1 MWGNIL
7 IETNYHVNF
16 NTQFPNTKTDVLIHL
31 AQWQYWWWFWFSFL
45 WVMYYLF
52 LARTLR
58 YRTLKFRPKIVSS
71 FRPHGKWGDLIIC
84 LIPVSWC
91 ANILINSNF
100 LLKLLEWQAES
111 SLFTIRIR
119 GKQWYWVYKFD
130 FKNFTEILSTPKNIG
145 NNKWVFSFFGELKN
159 SDNFLH
165 LLNIRAQNKVIKKYW
180 IRNLNKFDQEDRT
193 NLSLITEL
201 LNVNNNSNTTFKNTN
216 NTLFLNN
223 FNNDPVF
230 DLLFN
235 KTSVINQLGTKKP
248 ESIDMTEWSVSVKLP
263 NQLQLDDMLLQN
275 RSFISLDNTPVD
287 ITLPKTNINKPGFN
301 TKFLF
306 ENVKYKPSLNLNNVI
321 LNFSKNKI
329 NLNEEFKSFL
339 NYTPDLKMNG
349 GLNFLKFITHEE
361 SNKDVKLSLGKP
373 NPISLIKIPVSKYND
388 YTNLFKFRYNDLN
401 SNLNQRNVSKVP
413 YFAFKQVRYKRR
425 KLIPTVTKQ
434 YTDIDFLNKT
444 TKGNFYLKNQYSI
457 ETDLKTPTTHY
468 RMFRKNRFRNEK
480 LNVVVSKRLLRVKKT
495 LVLPTHVNIA
505 AITNSYDVV
514 HSWFIPGLGLKMDCV
529 PGRSTH
535 HTLYID
541 NSGFYYGQ
549 CAEICGRYHHHMPI
563 RVCALPFEHF
573 LIWWHTFGLP
583 KLMYPGKDYKMLK
596 SYSFRKFVW

>member
-235 KTSVINQLGTKKP
+235 KTSVINQLGIKKP

-263 NQLQLDDMLLQN
+263 NQSQLDDMLLQN

-349 GLNFLKFITHEE
+349 ELNFLKFITHEE

>member
-180 IRNLNKFDQEDRT
+180 IRNLNKFDQEDKT

-201 LNVNNNSNTTFKNTN
+201 LNVNNNLNTTFKNTN
-216 NTLFLNN
+216 NALFLNN
-223 FNNDPVF
+223 SNNDPVF
-230 DLLFN
+230 DLLLN
-235 KTSVINQLGTKKP
+235 KTSMINQPGIKNPEFINMTKRSAP
-248 ESIDMTEWSVSVKLP
+248 VKLP
-263 NQLQLDDMLLQN
+263 NQLQLDNILVQN
-275 RSFISLDNTPVD
+275 QSFISLSSTPVD
-287 ITLPKTNINKPGFN
+287 IILSKTNVNKPGFN

-329 NLNEEFKSFL
+329 NINEEFRSFL
-339 NYTPDLKMNG
+339 NYTPALKMDG
-349 GLNFLKFITHEE
+349 ELNFLKFITHEE

-401 SNLNQRNVSKVP
+401 SNLNQRSVSKVP

>member
-1 MWGNIL
+1 
-7 IETNYHVNF
+7 
-16 NTQFPNTKTDVLIHL
+16 
-31 AQWQYWWWFWFSFL
+31 
-45 WVMYYLF
+45 MYYLF

-201 LNVNNNSNTTFKNTN
+201 LNVNNTSNTTFKNTN

-306 ENVKYKPSLNLNNVI
+306 ENVKYKPGLNLNNVI

>member
-1 MWGNIL
+1 
-7 IETNYHVNF
+7 
-16 NTQFPNTKTDVLIHL
+16 
-31 AQWQYWWWFWFSFL
+31 
-45 WVMYYLF
+45 MYYLF

-180 IRNLNKFDQEDRT
+180 IRNLNKFDQEDKT

-201 LNVNNNSNTTFKNTN
+201 LNVNNNLNTTFKNTN
-216 NTLFLNN
+216 NVLFLNN
-223 FNNDPVF
+223 SNNDPVF
-230 DLLFN
+230 DLLLN
-235 KTSVINQLGTKKP
+235 KTSMINQPGIKNPEFINMTK
-248 ESIDMTEWSVSVKLP
+248 WSAPIKLP
-263 NQLQLDDMLLQN
+263 NQLQLDNILVQN
-275 RSFISLDNTPVD
+275 QSFISLSSTPVD
-287 ITLPKTNINKPGFN
+287 IILSKTNVNKPGFN

-329 NLNEEFKSFL
+329 NINEEFKSFL
-339 NYTPDLKMNG
+339 NYTPDLKMDG
-349 GLNFLKFITHEE
+349 ELNFLKFITHEE

-401 SNLNQRNVSKVP
+401 SNLNQRSVSKVP

>member
-1 MWGNIL
+1 
-7 IETNYHVNF
+7 
-16 NTQFPNTKTDVLIHL
+16 
-31 AQWQYWWWFWFSFL
+31 
-45 WVMYYLF
+45 MYYLF

-180 IRNLNKFDQEDRT
+180 IRNLNKFDQEDKT

-201 LNVNNNSNTTFKNTN
+201 LNVNNNLNTTFKNTN
-216 NTLFLNN
+216 NVLFLNN
-223 FNNDPVF
+223 SNNDPVF
-230 DLLFN
+230 DLLLN
-235 KTSVINQLGTKKP
+235 KTSMINQPGIKNPEFINMTKRSAP
-248 ESIDMTEWSVSVKLP
+248 IKLP
-263 NQLQLDDMLLQN
+263 NQLQLDNILVQN
-275 RSFISLDNTPVD
+275 QSFISLSSTPVD
-287 ITLPKTNINKPGFN
+287 IILSKTNVNKPGFN

-329 NLNEEFKSFL
+329 NINEEFRSFL
-339 NYTPDLKMNG
+339 NYTPDLKMDSE
-349 GLNFLKFITHEE
+349 LNFLKFITHEE

-401 SNLNQRNVSKVP
+401 SNLNQRSVSKVP

>member
-180 IRNLNKFDQEDRT
+180 IRNLNKFDQEDKT

-201 LNVNNNSNTTFKNTN
+201 LNVNNNLNTTFKNTN
-216 NTLFLNN
+216 NALFLNN
-223 FNNDPVF
+223 SNNDPVF
-230 DLLFN
+230 DLLLN
-235 KTSVINQLGTKKP
+235 KTSMINQPGIKNP
-248 ESIDMTEWSVSVKLP
+248 EFIDMTKRSAPIKLL
-263 NQLQLDDMLLQN
+263 NQLQLGNILVQN
-275 RSFISLDNTPVD
+275 QSVISLSSTPVD
-287 ITLPKTNINKPGFN
+287 IILSKTNVNKPGFN

-306 ENVKYKPSLNLNNVI
+306 ENVKYKPRLNLNNVI

-329 NLNEEFKSFL
+329 NINEEFRSFL
-339 NYTPDLKMNG
+339 NYTPDLKMDAE
-349 GLNFLKFITHEE
+349 LNFLKFITHEE

-401 SNLNQRNVSKVP
+401 SNLNQRSVSKVP

>member
-180 IRNLNKFDQEDRT
+180 IRNLNKFDQEDKT

-201 LNVNNNSNTTFKNTN
+201 LNVNNNLNTTFKNTN
-216 NTLFLNN
+216 NALFLNN
-223 FNNDPVF
+223 SNNDPVF

-235 KTSVINQLGTKKP
+235 KASVMNQPGTKKP
-248 ESIDMTEWSVSVKLP
+248 EFINITEWLVSAKLP
-263 NQLQLDDMLLQN
+263 NQSQLDNMLSQN

-301 TKFLF
+301 AKFLF
-306 ENVKYKPSLNLNNVI
+306 ENVKYRPSLNLNNVI

-329 NLNEEFKSFL
+329 NTNEEFKSFL
-339 NYTPDLKMNG
+339 TYTPDLKTNG
-349 GLNFLKFITHEE
+349 ELNFLKFITHEE

>member
-1 MWGNIL
+1 
-7 IETNYHVNF
+7 
-16 NTQFPNTKTDVLIHL
+16 
-31 AQWQYWWWFWFSFL
+31 
-45 WVMYYLF
+45 MYYLF

-180 IRNLNKFDQEDRT
+180 IRNLNKFDQEDKT

-201 LNVNNNSNTTFKNTN
+201 LNVNNNLNTTFKNTN
-216 NTLFLNN
+216 NALFLNN
-223 FNNDPVF
+223 SNNDPVF
-230 DLLFN
+230 DLLLN
-235 KTSVINQLGTKKP
+235 KTSMINQPGIKNPEFINMTKRP
-248 ESIDMTEWSVSVKLP
+248 APVKLP
-263 NQLQLDDMLLQN
+263 NQLQLDNILVQN
-275 RSFISLDNTPVD
+275 QSFISLSSTPVD
-287 ITLPKTNINKPGFN
+287 IILSKTNVNKPGFN

-329 NLNEEFKSFL
+329 NINEEFRSFL
-339 NYTPDLKMNG
+339 NYTPALKMDG
-349 GLNFLKFITHEE
+349 ELNFLKFITHEE

-401 SNLNQRNVSKVP
+401 SNLNQRSVSKVP

>member
-1 MWGNIL
+1 
-7 IETNYHVNF
+7 
-16 NTQFPNTKTDVLIHL
+16 
-31 AQWQYWWWFWFSFL
+31 
-45 WVMYYLF
+45 MYYLF

-180 IRNLNKFDQEDRT
+180 IRNLNKFDQEDKT

-201 LNVNNNSNTTFKNTN
+201 LNVNNNLNTTFKNTN
-216 NTLFLNN
+216 NALFLNN
-223 FNNDPVF
+223 SNNDPVF
-230 DLLFN
+230 DLLLN
-235 KTSVINQLGTKKP
+235 KTSMINQPGIKNPEFINMTKRSAP
-248 ESIDMTEWSVSVKLP
+248 VKLP
-263 NQLQLDDMLLQN
+263 NQLQLDNILVQN
-275 RSFISLDNTPVD
+275 QSFISLSSTPVD
-287 ITLPKTNINKPGFN
+287 IILSKTNVNKPGFN

-329 NLNEEFKSFL
+329 NINEEFRSFL
-339 NYTPDLKMNG
+339 NYTPALKMDG
-349 GLNFLKFITHEE
+349 ELNFLKFITHEE

-401 SNLNQRNVSKVP
+401 SNLNQRSVSKVP

>member
-145 NNKWVFSFFGELKN
+145 HNKWVFSFFGELKN

-180 IRNLNKFDQEDRT
+180 IRNLNKFDQEDKT

-201 LNVNNNSNTTFKNTN
+201 LNVNNNLNTTFKNTN

-223 FNNDPVF
+223 SNSDPVF
-230 DLLFN
+230 DLLLN
-235 KTSVINQLGTKKP
+235 KTPVINQIGVKKP
-248 ESIDMTEWSVSVKLP
+248 ELIDMTKWSTPCKLP
-263 NQLQLDDMLLQN
+263 TQLKLDNVLLQN
-275 RSFISLDNTPVD
+275 QSFIPVNNTPLD
-287 ITLPKTNINKPGFN
+287 ITLPKTNGNKPAFN

-321 LNFSKNKI
+321 LNFSKNKVNM
-329 NLNEEFKSFL
+329 NLEFTASLKH
-339 NYTPDLKMNG
+339 TPALKADG
-349 GLNFLKFITHEE
+349 ELNFLKFITHEE

-388 YTNLFKFRYNDLN
+388 YNNLFKFRYNDLN

-444 TKGNFYLKNQYSI
+444 AKGNFYLKNQYSI
-457 ETDLKTPTTHY
+457 ETDLKAPTTHY

>member
-1 MWGNIL
+1 
-7 IETNYHVNF
+7 
-16 NTQFPNTKTDVLIHL
+16 
-31 AQWQYWWWFWFSFL
+31 
-45 WVMYYLF
+45 MYYLF

-180 IRNLNKFDQEDRT
+180 IRNLNKFDQEDKT

-201 LNVNNNSNTTFKNTN
+201 LNVNNNLNTTFKNTN
-216 NTLFLNN
+216 NALFLNN
-223 FNNDPVF
+223 SNNDPVF
-230 DLLFN
+230 DLLLN
-235 KTSVINQLGTKKP
+235 KTSMINQPGIKNP
-248 ESIDMTEWSVSVKLP
+248 EFIDMTKRSAPIKLL
-263 NQLQLDDMLLQN
+263 NQLQLDNILVQN
-275 RSFISLDNTPVD
+275 QSFISLSSAPVD
-287 ITLPKTNINKPGFN
+287 IILSKTNVNKPGFN

-329 NLNEEFKSFL
+329 NINEEFRSFL
-339 NYTPDLKMNG
+339 NYTPDLKTDV

-401 SNLNQRNVSKVP
+401 SNLNQRSVSKVP

>member
-1 MWGNIL
+1 
-7 IETNYHVNF
+7 
-16 NTQFPNTKTDVLIHL
+16 
-31 AQWQYWWWFWFSFL
+31 
-45 WVMYYLF
+45 
-52 LARTLR
+52 
-58 YRTLKFRPKIVSS
+58 
-71 FRPHGKWGDLIIC
+71 
-84 LIPVSWC
+84 
-91 ANILINSNF
+91 
-100 LLKLLEWQAES
+100 
-111 SLFTIRIR
+111 
-119 GKQWYWVYKFD
+119 
-130 FKNFTEILSTPKNIG
+130 
-145 NNKWVFSFFGELKN
+145 
-159 SDNFLH
+159 
-165 LLNIRAQNKVIKKYW
+165 
-180 IRNLNKFDQEDRT
+180 
-193 NLSLITEL
+193 L

-235 KTSVINQLGTKKP
+235 KISVINQLGIKKP
-248 ESIDMTEWSVSVKLP
+248 ESIDMTEWSVSVKLH
-263 NQLQLDDMLLQN
+263 NQSQLDDMLLQN

-349 GLNFLKFITHEE
+349 ELNFLKFITHEE

-468 RMFRKNRFRNEK
+468 RMLRKNRFRNEK
-480 LNVVVSKRLLRVKKT
+480 LNVAVSKRLLRVKKT

-514 HSWFIPGLGLKMDCV
+514 HS
-529 PGRSTH
+529 
-535 HTLYID
+535 
-541 NSGFYYGQ
+541 
-549 CAEICGRYHHHMPI
+549 
-563 RVCALPFEHF
+563 
-573 LIWWHTFGLP
+573 
-583 KLMYPGKDYKMLK
+583 
-596 SYSFRKFVW
+596 

>member
-1 MWGNIL
+1 
-7 IETNYHVNF
+7 
-16 NTQFPNTKTDVLIHL
+16 
-31 AQWQYWWWFWFSFL
+31 
-45 WVMYYLF
+45 MYYLF

-180 IRNLNKFDQEDRT
+180 IRNLNKFDQEDKT

-201 LNVNNNSNTTFKNTN
+201 LNVNNNLNTTFKNTN
-216 NTLFLNN
+216 NALFLNN
-223 FNNDPVF
+223 SNNDPVF
-230 DLLFN
+230 DLLLN
-235 KTSVINQLGTKKP
+235 KTSMINQPGIKNP
-248 ESIDMTEWSVSVKLP
+248 EFIDMTKRSAPIKLL
-263 NQLQLDDMLLQN
+263 NQLQLGNILVQN
-275 RSFISLDNTPVD
+275 QSVISLSSTPVD
-287 ITLPKTNINKPGFN
+287 IILSKTNVNKPGFN

-329 NLNEEFKSFL
+329 NINEEFRSFL
-339 NYTPDLKMNG
+339 NYTPDLKMDAE
-349 GLNFLKFITHEE
+349 LNFLKFITHEE

-388 YTNLFKFRYNDLN
+388 YTDLFKFRYNDLN
-401 SNLNQRNVSKVP
+401 SNLNQRSVSKVP

>member
-180 IRNLNKFDQEDRT
+180 IRNLNKFDQEDKT

-201 LNVNNNSNTTFKNTN
+201 LNVNNNLNTTFKNTN
-216 NTLFLNN
+216 NALFLNN
-223 FNNDPVF
+223 SNNDPVF
-230 DLLFN
+230 DLLLN
-235 KTSVINQLGTKKP
+235 KTSMINQPGIKNP
-248 ESIDMTEWSVSVKLP
+248 EFIDMTKRSAPIKLL
-263 NQLQLDDMLLQN
+263 NQLQLDNILVQN
-275 RSFISLDNTPVD
+275 QSFISLSSAPVD
-287 ITLPKTNINKPGFN
+287 IILSKTNVNKPGSN

-329 NLNEEFKSFL
+329 NINEEFRSFL
-339 NYTPDLKMNG
+339 NYTPDLKMDVE
-349 GLNFLKFITHEE
+349 LNFLKFITHEE

-401 SNLNQRNVSKVP
+401 SNLNQRSVSKVP

-514 HSWFIPGLGLKMDCV
+514 HSWFIPGLGIKMDCV

>member
-180 IRNLNKFDQEDRT
+180 IRNLNKFDQEDKT

-201 LNVNNNSNTTFKNTN
+201 LNVNNNLNTTFKNTN
-216 NTLFLNN
+216 NALFLNN
-223 FNNDPVF
+223 SNNDPVF
-230 DLLFN
+230 DLLLN
-235 KTSVINQLGTKKP
+235 KTSMINQPGIKNP
-248 ESIDMTEWSVSVKLP
+248 EFIDMTKRSAPIKLL
-263 NQLQLDDMLLQN
+263 NQLQLDNILVQN
-275 RSFISLDNTPVD
+275 QSFISLSSTPVD
-287 ITLPKTNINKPGFN
+287 IILSKTNVNKPGFN

-329 NLNEEFKSFL
+329 NINEEFRSFL
-339 NYTPDLKMNG
+339 NYTPDLKMDVE
-349 GLNFLKFITHEE
+349 LNFLKFITHEE

-401 SNLNQRNVSKVP
+401 SNLNQRNVSKAP

>member
-1 MWGNIL
+1 
-7 IETNYHVNF
+7 
-16 NTQFPNTKTDVLIHL
+16 
-31 AQWQYWWWFWFSFL
+31 
-45 WVMYYLF
+45 MYYLF

-180 IRNLNKFDQEDRT
+180 IRNLNKFDQEDKT

-201 LNVNNNSNTTFKNTN
+201 LNVNNNLNTTFKNTN
-216 NTLFLNN
+216 NVLFLNN
-223 FNNDPVF
+223 SNNDPVF
-230 DLLFN
+230 DLLLN
-235 KTSVINQLGTKKP
+235 KTSMINQPGIKNPEFINMTKRP
-248 ESIDMTEWSVSVKLP
+248 APIKLP
-263 NQLQLDDMLLQN
+263 NQLQLDNILVQN
-275 RSFISLDNTPVD
+275 QSFISLPSTPVD
-287 ITLPKTNINKPGFN
+287 IILSKTNVNKPGFN

-329 NLNEEFKSFL
+329 NINEEFKSFL
-339 NYTPDLKMNG
+339 NYTPDLKMDG
-349 GLNFLKFITHEE
+349 ELNFLKFITHEE

-401 SNLNQRNVSKVP
+401 SNLNQRSVSKVP

>member
-248 ESIDMTEWSVSVKLP
+248 ESIDIAEWSVSVKLP

-349 GLNFLKFITHEE
+349 ELNFLKFITHEE

>member
-7 IETNYHVNF
+7 IETNYHINF

-180 IRNLNKFDQEDRT
+180 IRNLNKFDQEDKT

-201 LNVNNNSNTTFKNTN
+201 LNVNNNLNTTFKNTN
-216 NTLFLNN
+216 NALFLNN
-223 FNNDPVF
+223 SNNDPVF
-230 DLLFN
+230 DLLLN
-235 KTSVINQLGTKKP
+235 KTSMINQPGIKNP
-248 ESIDMTEWSVSVKLP
+248 EFIDMTKRSAPIKLL
-263 NQLQLDDMLLQN
+263 NQLQLDNILVQN
-275 RSFISLDNTPVD
+275 QSFISSSSAPVD
-287 ITLPKTNINKPGFN
+287 IILSKTNVNKPGFN

-329 NLNEEFKSFL
+329 NINEEFRSFL
-339 NYTPDLKMNG
+339 NYTPDLKTDV

-401 SNLNQRNVSKVP
+401 SNLNQRSVSKVP